1 MEKRMQVASV
11 QWFIGNKMHLKFS
24 DRIQYNGN
32 QRLLDAIEPTFLT
45 RMKSKT
51 HLDGSEESICLSDC
65 ETHSRVT
72 DIWCLPSMW
81 NSLARL
87 GSDCLN
93 KSPHFLSAWSIIVP
107 TVCTNWFLCF
117 PFLLWLRRLG
127 LETVDWLHSRG
138 GRVGHWTQS
147 WHVIWHLHVM
157 RDILSWYFMT
167 CNLMIGFTSWPSW
180 MRSLKYFC

>member
-127 LETVDWLHSRG
+127 LETGYTAEEAELVTGHSHDMLYDICMSCVTFCHDTLWR
-138 GRVGHWTQS
+138 
-147 WHVIWHLHVM
+147 VIW
-157 RDILSWYFMT
+157 W
-167 CNLMIGFTSWPSW
+167 
-180 MRSLKYFC
+180 

>member
-127 LETVDWLHSRG
+127 LETAGS
-138 GRVGHWTQS
+138 TAEEQS
-147 WHVIWHLHVM
+147 WSLDTV
-157 RDILSWYFMT
+157 MT
-167 CNLMIGFTSWPSW
+167 CYMTSACHAWHSV
-180 MRSLKYFC
+180 MTLYDV